1 MTTWQGGHNSDG
13 SVARDGSAAALCVA
27 SDLRILKKCGPACRA
42 SFTTDPLR
50 PTRQGN
56 SVSQDTTP
64 DLTLV
69 GGRISATWCN
79 TGENLGSDHRII
91 EIVIED
97 GPSVARTKKLE
108 TVNWHA
114 FRESRSGQDGIED
127 IDEWSRGVIQSV
139 HDATEEIE
147 VDENQERVDR
157 HMINLW
163 RKKHELN
170 LRLEQKRGDRNLR
183 RQLAALNK
191 EIEEYALTLTKQN
204 WSSICEQM
212 DHKIG
217 SARTWH
223 LLRHLLD
230 PDKSKLEAREQLQ
243 KLVYKY
249 EGTTDEL
256 IAEVRDRYLSCVGS
270 GSLPEYSGLGN
281 PDLDSPIT
289 VGEVRADINRLRTKT
304 AAGPDRINNKM
315 LRNLDDVS
323 VRNLT
328 AYMQDCWDRG
338 QLPPAWKDANLVFIP
353 KPGKKPSF
361 EHLRPISLTSCVG
374 KLMEHVIQSRLNRF
388 LEDQGLYPDT
398 MIGFRSHLSAC
409 DIMLQLK
416 EQRLLHVGDAGTSAS
431 GMSSFLFAKSGSSDV

>member
-1 MTTWQGGHNSDG
+1 MIAKGSPLLVVGDFNAHHPAWGYRFAQVKGKDLWNSIQQNG
-13 SVARDGSAAALCVA
+13 LT
-27 SDLRILKKCGPACRA
+27 LL
-42 SFTTDPLR
+42 TDPLR

-139 HDATEEIE
+139 QDATEEIE

-230 PDKSKLEAREQLQ
+230 PDKSKLEARQQLQ

-256 IAEVRDRYLSCVGS
+256 IAEGLRGNEKAHALARGLTFRDSSAVSTTPPSEEPLQTADDLSTFQEILNHFLGRERQRSHSSNNNPTAALYATSGDATEALIRNAAFLVTPADKLSRASKLEGDQSAVGS
-270 GSLPEYSGLGN
+270 SFPEPRG
-281 PDLDSPIT
+281 DERSP
-289 VGEVRADINRLRTKT
+289 VLRIRRPEFFETKE
-304 AAGPDRINNKM
+304 
-315 LRNLDDVS
+315 
-323 VRNLT
+323 
-328 AYMQDCWDRG
+328 
-338 QLPPAWKDANLVFIP
+338 DARD
-353 KPGKKPSF
+353 G
-361 EHLRPISLTSCVG
+361 
-374 KLMEHVIQSRLNRF
+374 
-388 LEDQGLYPDT
+388 DQGDP
-398 MIGFRSHLSAC
+398 C
-409 DIMLQLK
+409 
-416 EQRLLHVGDAGTSAS
+416 
-431 GMSSFLFAKSGSSDV
+431 